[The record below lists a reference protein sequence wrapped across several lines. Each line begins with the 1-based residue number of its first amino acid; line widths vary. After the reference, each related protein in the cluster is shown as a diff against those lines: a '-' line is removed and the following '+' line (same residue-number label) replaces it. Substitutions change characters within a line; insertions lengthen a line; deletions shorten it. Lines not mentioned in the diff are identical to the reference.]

1 MLLWYFVVQGV
12 LEPNLSNMPA
22 RFMLTHY
29 TMHTPHPLHT
39 FVVMGSQSSLLALFM
54 ITCITTSNVL
64 DVEKRTEFHP
74 VGEH

>member
-1 MLLWYFVVQGV
+1 
-12 LEPNLSNMPA
+12 
-22 RFMLTHY
+22 
-29 TMHTPHPLHT
+29 
-39 FVVMGSQSSLLALFM
+39 MGPQSSLLALFM